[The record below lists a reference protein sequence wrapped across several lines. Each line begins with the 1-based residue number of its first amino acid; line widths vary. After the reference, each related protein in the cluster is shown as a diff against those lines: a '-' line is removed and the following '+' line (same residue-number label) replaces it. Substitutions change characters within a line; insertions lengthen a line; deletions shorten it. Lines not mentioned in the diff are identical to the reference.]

1 MIKSTQRNVSGGIMN
16 FIQSINSSLY
26 SRKKASKKKPQSFQ
40 KKLFINFAITGF
52 IIAIAA
58 AFAYSYIASNM
69 IATFYEREGLQATE
83 HFAQLSELALIYES
97 GENAKEAALAT
108 LNYPSIKH
116 VAVISDSNKIILAE
130 GETNQSILSS
140 LEKNDWQDKTA
151 QIFSTSQSTW
161 QVAAP
166 VFTPYSEDDNSFG
179 LNDEG
184 IEEIYLGYVA
194 LQIDTSELRDFQL
207 LLFIRNLGLGL
218 GYGLVFATLL
228 ILTLRRLLT
237 PMNKL
242 TKVMEQTSDGTYK
255 ISDIDDNASKEIIKV
270 AEVYNQMISNL
281 AERDQKLRSQKNL
294 LETEVTLRTGELIQA
309 RDAAL
314 EANQHKTEVL
324 ANVTHE
330 LRTPL
335 QSIIGYSEVVKELL
349 LDEGFIHSQS
359 DLDRITHNADHLLG
373 LINSILDISKIE
385 SGKME
390 LNNQQTNISELLN
403 KVADTIAPLIEKN
416 NNTLIVNAENIQQDI
431 DIDQKKLFQVLLN
444 LLSNAAKF
452 THRGSIQLSA
462 VINNELLTIEVIDSG
477 IGISPE
483 QQSVIFEPFRQIDGS
498 ETRKFFGTGL
508 GLSIA
513 MNLTKLIGGDISLSS
528 EVGKGSCLQLTLPIS
543 QQLGATEAVN

>member
-1 MIKSTQRNVSGGIMN
+1 
-16 FIQSINSSLY
+16 
-26 SRKKASKKKPQSFQ
+26 
-40 KKLFINFAITGF
+40 
-52 IIAIAA
+52 
-58 AFAYSYIASNM
+58 
-69 IATFYEREGLQATE
+69 
-83 HFAQLSELALIYES
+83 
-97 GENAKEAALAT
+97 
-108 LNYPSIKH
+108 
-116 VAVISDSNKIILAE
+116 
-130 GETNQSILSS
+130 
-140 LEKNDWQDKTA
+140 
-151 QIFSTSQSTW
+151 
-161 QVAAP
+161 
-166 VFTPYSEDDNSFG
+166 
-179 LNDEG
+179 
-184 IEEIYLGYVA
+184 
-194 LQIDTSELRDFQL
+194 
-207 LLFIRNLGLGL
+207 
-218 GYGLVFATLL
+218 
-228 ILTLRRLLT
+228 
-237 PMNKL
+237 
-242 TKVMEQTSDGTYK
+242 MEQTSDGTYK

-314 EANQHKTEVL
+314 EANQHKTEFL

-359 DLDRITHNADHLLG
+359 DLDKITHNADHLLG

-431 DIDQKKLFQVLLN
+431 DIDRNKLFQVLLN

-528 EVGKGSCLQLTLPIS
+528 EVGKGSCFQLTLPIS

>member
-1 MIKSTQRNVSGGIMN
+1 MN
-16 FIQSINSSLY
+16 LIRSINSFSH
-26 SRKKASKKKPQSFQ
+26 ASKKAKSTNPQSFQ

-116 VAVISDSNKIILAE
+116 VAVISDSNIVILAE
-130 GETNQSILSS
+130 GETNESILSS
-140 LEKNDWQDKTA
+140 LGKDDWQNKTA
-151 QIFSTSQSTW
+151 QILSTSQATW

-166 VFTPYSEDDNSFG
+166 VFTSYSEDDNSFG

-194 LQIDTSELRDFQL
+194 IQIDTSELRNFQL

-228 ILTLRRLLT
+228 MLTLRRLLK

-294 LETEVTLRTGELIQA
+294 LKTEVALRTSELVQA

-314 EANQHKTEVL
+314 EANQHKTEFL

-349 LDEGFIHSQS
+349 LDEGVIHTQG
-359 DLDRITHNADHLLG
+359 DLDKITHNADHLLG

-390 LNNQQTNISELLN
+390 LNNQQTNIAELLN
-403 KVADTIAPLIEKN
+403 TVADTIAPLIEKN
-416 NNTLIVNAENIQQDI
+416 SNTLVVSTANIEQDI

-452 THRGSIQLSA
+452 THQGSIQLSA
-462 VINNELLTIEVIDSG
+462 SINKQLLTIDVIDSG

-483 QQSVIFEPFRQIDGS
+483 
-498 ETRKFFGTGL
+498 
-508 GLSIA
+508 
-513 MNLTKLIGGDISLSS
+513 
-528 EVGKGSCLQLTLPIS
+528 
-543 QQLGATEAVN
+543 